1 MNGETS
7 FPDWASL
14 LRQRAQLLHQQ
25 IATMQRLVLESGG
38 GEDILAK
45 A

>member
-1 MNGETS
+1 MNDAFP

-14 LRQRAQLLHQQ
+14 LRQRAQQLHQQ